1 MVVSNSKAG
10 ARVRLQVSL
19 GTHPKPAADAPDT
32 TNEDGATAQQDLTT
46 AGFTVIQ
53 ASWPVSDAT
62 LDGVV
67 VYQTPVGQIA
77 QGAAIVIYVGSA
89 TGG

>member
-1 MVVSNSKAG
+1 MSS
-10 ARVRLQVSL
+10 
-19 GTHPKPAADAPDT
+19 
-32 TNEDGATAQQDLTT
+32 TAQQDLTT

-53 ASWPVSDAT
+53 VSWPVSDAPM
-62 LDGVV
+62 DGVV
-67 VYQTPVGQIA
+67 VYQTPVGPIA